1 MQKPYSGVKLSV
13 LKNNAFSSSS
23 PWRWFG
29 TSSTSGSSSS
39 SSSSSN
45 SSSCCWFQVRD
56 AWEWMTGWI
65 ERMAQQKETVAASW
79 SGHSLNDNT
88 TLQHETFKSSHS
100 SLTSQLVECMAQFMK
115 SWGWIEPLES
125 GGETQQMF
133 SFEKNPSQRF
143 RMNPHLSKPR
153 LIVVGGGMSGYK
165 VAKQLSGDL
174 FEIILIDK
182 EGTMD
187 LVPIYPTLIS
197 DKNNIHHISISHK
210 KTLPSNVKCVK
221 GVVILASQVGVIVE
235 TLEPQEENFEV
246 FKLDHEHSAESSRR
260 TETSLNTEHARLS
273 GRLNNSP
280 S

>member
-1 MQKPYSGVKLSV
+1 MRWVILRGMQKPYSGVKLSV

-45 SSSCCWFQVRD
+45 SSSCSKRNSSSIL
-56 AWEWMTGWI
+56 EWP
-65 ERMAQQKETVAASW
+65 
-79 SGHSLNDNT
+79 LNDNT